1 MKSHHDSRYDEKL
14 QSTLSLCQGHSSLML
29 LVSWILL
36 QKIPSPSK
44 TSLVPQAEGWLL
56 CWPATLVGCSMF
68 TWDDSTPKTL
78 STLPTNQ
85 LKVSLGVRA
94 ATLCTIEILTK
105 SSCWTSPNTGM
116 ITMRGKGSE
125 ARSYVEGLPRISI
138 LTVTPLRMR
147 RVEEFLR

>member
-1 MKSHHDSRYDEKL
+1 
-14 QSTLSLCQGHSSLML
+14 
-29 LVSWILL
+29 
-36 QKIPSPSK
+36 
-44 TSLVPQAEGWLL
+44 
-56 CWPATLVGCSMF
+56 MF

-78 STLPTNQ
+78 SALPTNQ

-94 ATLCTIEILTK
+94 ATLCTIEILMK

-116 ITMRGKGSE
+116 ITVRGKGSE
-125 ARSYVEGLPRISI
+125 ARSYVKGLPRISI